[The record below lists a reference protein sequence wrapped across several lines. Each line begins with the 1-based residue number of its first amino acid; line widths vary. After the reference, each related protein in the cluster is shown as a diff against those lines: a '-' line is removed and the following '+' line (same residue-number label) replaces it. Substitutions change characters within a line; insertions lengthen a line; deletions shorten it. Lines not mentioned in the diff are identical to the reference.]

1 MEADELGA
9 HAPRHARAK
18 FANGKGQMGIHQ
30 ADLDAG
36 MAELVKDLKHY
47 KQQTTVAYQHRRR
60 FWMLV
65 GSMIM
70 VAVGIWLR

>member
-1 MEADELGA
+1 
-9 HAPRHARAK
+9 
-18 FANGKGQMGIHQ
+18 MGIHQ

-36 MAELVKDLKHY
+36 IAELVKELKPSGAAH
-47 KQQTTVAYQHRRR
+47 KLAMAEEARHHKQTTVAYQHRRR